1 MRCLPFFATIPLP
14 KEVAHLK
21 TMLDFV
27 KDALPEGAVID
38 SPKELASCYRFHFSY
53 SGHSIKWEVPKTVA
67 PGYEKKT
74 AERTVATCMTQ
85 IFMETGEV
93 EQARKWLEAAMS

>member
-1 MRCLPFFATIPLP
+1 M
-14 KEVAHLK
+14 K

-74 AERTVATCMTQ
+74 AGAHCRNLHDTNLHGDRRGRTGA
-85 IFMETGEV
+85 
-93 EQARKWLEAAMS
+93 

>member
-1 MRCLPFFATIPLP
+1 M
-14 KEVAHLK
+14 K

-93 EQARKWLEAAMS
+93 EQLVVMIIVSQAKFLQLQKPQNILTKKL

>member
-1 MRCLPFFATIPLP
+1 M
-14 KEVAHLK
+14 K
-21 TMLDFV
+21 TMLDFG